1 MAHYAKYNKAACGH
15 LFKHFER
22 AKDEN
27 GEYIKFSNL
36 NIDKSRTHLNY
47 NLAPMH
53 MNGQGGF
60 VRERCSEVKMQKR
73 ADVNVMCS
81 WVVTAPKEIQADEY
95 ETFFRETYK
104 FLSERH
110 GRENVVSAYV
120 HMDEITPH
128 IHFAFVP
135 VTLDRKKNILKVS
148 AKEAVSLNDLKTFHN
163 DLSEYIERAFG
174 RDVGVLNEATREGN
188 KSVKELKQG
197 TAIKELAEI
206 KQEAEEMAKLKES
219 HEKNL
224 QEEKA
229 QVQTLKNEKVA
240 LRKEIT
246 DLENIFK
253 GKQLSRED
261 LERIQPIENIF
272 GSIKNVTVK
281 DIQNLKKMA
290 MTNLKDKMDLDN
302 AQKEIKRLSEDNTR
316 LKGQMPS
323 LTEKLEQGQREVR
336 LRDLEK
342 QNQRLRWE
350 ISSLNKT
357 IQNFNE
363 AVADLPEVEREY
375 VENIVYPPPVYE
387 KEREQ
392 EDELEM

>member
-229 QVQTLKNEKVA
+229 QVQTLKNEKVT
-240 LRKEIT
+240 LKKEIT
-246 DLENIFK
+246 ELENIFK

-272 GSIKNVTVK
+272 GSIKNVTLK

-290 MTNLKDKMDLDN
+290 MLNLKDKMDLDN

-316 LKGQMPS
+316 LKGQIPS
-323 LTEKLEQGQREVR
+323 LTEKLEQNKKEIELKDKNQKLTNDYSFIVR
-336 LRDLEK
+336 KYNTLVK
-342 QNQRLRWE
+342 
-350 ISSLNKT
+350 
-357 IQNFNE
+357 
-363 AVADLPEVEREY
+363 AVHQLPEEEQQFIRDIVEPPRTEIKDRERDRG
-375 VENIVYPPPVYE
+375 YE
-387 KEREQ
+387 IG
-392 EDELEM
+392 D